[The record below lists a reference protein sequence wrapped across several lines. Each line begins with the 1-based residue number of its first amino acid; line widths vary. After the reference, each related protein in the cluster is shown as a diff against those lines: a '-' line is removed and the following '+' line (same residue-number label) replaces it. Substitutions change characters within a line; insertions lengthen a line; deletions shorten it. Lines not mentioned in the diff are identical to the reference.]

1 MSIARTARK
10 TIIKEGVEGDGDEGK
25 KD

>member
-1 MSIARTARK
+1 MSIARTGRK
-10 TIIKEGVEGDGDEGK
+10 TIIKEGVEDDGDEGK

>member
-10 TIIKEGVEGDGDEGK
+10 TIIKEGVEDDGDEGK